1 MAKFKAAGS
10 RKAQAPN
17 SKRGLIPC
25 SIIVLLGLGIVFW
38 LLYAVLT
45 SGK

>member
-10 RKAQAPN
+10 RKAQASN
-17 SKRGLIPC
+17 SKRGLVPC
-25 SIIVLLGLGIVFW
+25 LFIVLLGLGIVFW

>member
-10 RKAQAPN
+10 RKTPAPG

-25 SIIVLLGLGIVFW
+25 LLVVAAGLAIVFL
-38 LLYAVLT
+38 LLYLMLT